1 MELLK
6 NVIEAIDDARVKDI
20 KIYET
25 KQITPLFDYAII
37 ATANSS
43 RQLQAAVDRLEEKS
57 LEKGFTIRGVEGV
70 RGGYWALVDLN
81 DVLVNIFTVEE
92 RQRYDLDK
100 LWKDLPQIKIEDL
113 IPNTDKKTAN

>member
-6 NVIEAIDDARVKDI
+6 HVILAIDDARVKDI

-25 KQITPLFDYAII
+25 KHITPLFDYAVI

-43 RQLQAAVDRLEEKS
+43 RQLQAAVDHLEEKS
-57 LEKGFTIRGVEGV
+57 IAAGFQIRGVEGV
-70 RGGYWALVDLN
+70 RGGYWALIDLN
-81 DVLVNIFTVEE
+81 DVLVNIFTAEE

-100 LWKDLPQIKIEDL
+100 LWKDLPQLKVEDL
-113 IPNTDKKTAN
+113 LPKNK

>member
-1 MELLK
+1 M
-6 NVIEAIDDARVKDI
+6 
-20 KIYET
+20 
-25 KQITPLFDYAII
+25 FDYAII

-57 LEKGFTIRGVEGV
+57 VEKKFTIRGVERV

-100 LWKDLPQIKIEDL
+100 
-113 IPNTDKKTAN
+113 

>member
-6 NVIEAIDDARVKDI
+6 NVISAIDDARVKDI

-25 KQITPLFDYAII
+25 KTITPLFDYAVI

-43 RQLQAAVDRLEEKS
+43 RQLQAAVDY
-57 LEKGFTIRGVEGV
+57 LEKKSVEVGFKIRGVEGA

-81 DVLVNIFTVEE
+81 DVLVNIFTAEE
-92 RQRYDLDK
+92 REKYDLDK
-100 LWKDLPQIKIEDL
+100 LWKDLPQVKSEDL
-113 IPNTDKKTAN
+113 LPKAK